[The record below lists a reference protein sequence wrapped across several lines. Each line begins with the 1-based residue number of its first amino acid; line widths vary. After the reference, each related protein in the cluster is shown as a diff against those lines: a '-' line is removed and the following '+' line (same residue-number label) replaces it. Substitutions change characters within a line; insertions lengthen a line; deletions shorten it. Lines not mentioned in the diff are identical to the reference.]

1 MRARC
6 RPAVWCFV
14 VGMAVAPSIQACG
27 DKLIGLGGGVPFAR
41 IHPEHYVGQIVM
53 FARRDSDLQAF
64 NLQGR
69 FSHQLERSGRTVRVI
84 DNEGDLEGTLHA
96 NPTDLILAAP
106 ADAQALRARQTGHSS
121 APLVLALV
129 TVPAA
134 GSGAEPVVVNCT
146 LQVSANQSKSVIRTV
161 EDFITR
167 RQTGTAVN
175 CAGAAER
182 S

>member
-1 MRARC
+1 MRAGC
-6 RPAVWCFV
+6 RPAIWCFV
-14 VGMAVAPSIQACG
+14 MGMTVAPSIQACG

-41 IHPEHYVGQIVM
+41 IHPEHYVGQIVV
-53 FARRDSDLQAF
+53 FARRNSDLQSF

-84 DNEGDLEGTLHA
+84 DNEGDLEGTLRA

-106 ADAQALRARQTGHSS
+106 ADALALRARLTTHSS

-129 TVPAA
+129 TGPAA
-134 GSGAEPVVVNCT
+134 GSGAEPVVVDCS
-146 LQVSANQSKSVIRTV
+146 LQVSANQSKTAIRTV
-161 EDFITR
+161 EDFIIR
-167 RQTGTAVN
+167 RQTGTVAN